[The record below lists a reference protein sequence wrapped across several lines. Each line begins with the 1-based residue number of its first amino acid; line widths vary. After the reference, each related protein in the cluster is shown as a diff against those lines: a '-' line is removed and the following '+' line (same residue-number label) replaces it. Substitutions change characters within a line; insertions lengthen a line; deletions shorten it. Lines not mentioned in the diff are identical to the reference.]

1 MEDMFS
7 PNLAMDNPRL
17 GAASDQGGNL
27 LVLNA
32 CLDYFLD
39 GLSDGRRRS
48 QLPLQSSINQSIRAW
63 IAAICRHAQLLGGVY
78 SCSMAVEYNSSAI
91 IDSSTT
97 DSARTSGFPGC
108 CVSPGSEV
116 SDRALRRGTS
126 PSVVFR
132 LSVLAS
138 NPTSSFSTCSAS
150 LLYVSTILGAPFCA
164 RCSSAELPSNISPL
178 QPYFCFNS

>member
-1 MEDMFS
+1 MYVRQSM
-7 PNLAMDNPRL
+7 PWTTGKQPLTR
-17 GAASDQGGNL
+17 GGNL
-27 LVLNA
+27 LVQNA
-32 CLDYFLD
+32 CLDHFRD

-63 IAAICRHAQLLGGVY
+63 ITAICRHAQLLGGVY

-108 CVSPGSEV
+108 CVSLGSEV

-138 NPTSSFSTCSAS
+138 NPATGSCIYSLSSSIQCDPHDSIHPRPR
-150 LLYVSTILGAPFCA
+150 LLLH
-164 RCSSAELPSNISPL
+164 RCG
-178 QPYFCFNS
+178 